1 MERIPIRD
9 AEIFAVGKIAESPK
23 FSGEE
28 GLSLQSAVTL
38 TERQRAMTV
47 KRIGVLV
54 ECSGAERR
62 QNDNLLIPYA
72 H

>member
-1 MERIPIRD
+1 MKD
-9 AEIFAVGKIAESPK
+9 AEICSVGQIAESAR
-23 FSGEE
+23 FAGEE

-38 TERQRAMTV
+38 AERQRAMTV